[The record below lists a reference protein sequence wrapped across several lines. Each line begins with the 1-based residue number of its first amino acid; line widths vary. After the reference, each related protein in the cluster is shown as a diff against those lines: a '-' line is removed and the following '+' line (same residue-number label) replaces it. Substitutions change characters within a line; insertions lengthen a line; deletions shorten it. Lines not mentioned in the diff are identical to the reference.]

1 MSKLPGTLRKKGKKG
16 TYYYRVQVATD
27 ERREF
32 SLKTSD
38 PVSMCPE
45 TAFIF
50 PAMPIT
56 GMNGPVENVKI
67 CGNTFDHCAYTQDS
81 AVPINFEP
89 VILKKVPGFF
99 YHGKANIH
107 DNTFLTKDTSL
118 VLKALSVAEINFNRN
133 TITSDSTPENNTAV
147 SVECGTYSAAD
158 NTLNGKRL

>member
-1 MSKLPGTLRKKGKKG
+1 MPGNGIYISG
-16 TYYYRVQVATD
+16 DANYRY
-27 ERREF
+27 E
-32 SLKTSD
+32 S
-38 PVSMCPE
+38 
-45 TAFIF
+45 
-50 PAMPIT
+50 
-56 GMNGPVENVKI
+56 GPVENVEI

-81 AVPINFEP
+81 AVPINFES

-147 SVECGTYSAAD
+147 SMECRTYSAAD